1 MSIEDR
7 IRATREEQGLSQIEF
22 AKQLG
27 INQIEVSRIETGKR
41 KSYTPE
47 LVVKISEALGVHIEW
62 LFTGKGQKEI
72 LSPRQIDEYLA
83 KRGAELDKMTKEELL
98 LQHERTRSQLKK
110 LEKQLK
116 SILRRTNFD
125 A

>member
-1 MSIEDR
+1 MSIEER
-7 IRATREEQGLSQIEF
+7 IRATREERGWSQIEF
-22 AKQLG
+22 ARRLG

-47 LVVKISEALGVHIEW
+47 LIVKFSEVLGVHINW
-62 LFTGKGQKEI
+62 LFTGTGQKYI
-72 LSPRQIDEYLA
+72 LSPEEINEFLA
-83 KRGAELDKMTKEELL
+83 QRGEELDKMTKEEIL
-98 LQHERTRSQLKK
+98 LQHEQTRAQLKK

-116 SILRRTNFD
+116 SLVQRTNFD

>member
-1 MSIEDR
+1 MSIEYR
-7 IRATREEQGLSQIEF
+7 IRATREAQGLSQIEF
-22 AKQLG
+22 AKRVE
-27 INQIEVSRIETGKR
+27 ITQIEVSRIETGKR

-47 LVVKISEALGVHIEW
+47 LIVKISEVLNVHIEW

-72 LSPRQIDEYLA
+72 LSPKQVDEFLA
-83 KRGAELDKMTKEELL
+83 QHGEELDKMTKEELF
-98 LQHERTRSQLKK
+98 LQHEQTRAQLKK

-116 SILRRTNFD
+116 SLLRRTNFD